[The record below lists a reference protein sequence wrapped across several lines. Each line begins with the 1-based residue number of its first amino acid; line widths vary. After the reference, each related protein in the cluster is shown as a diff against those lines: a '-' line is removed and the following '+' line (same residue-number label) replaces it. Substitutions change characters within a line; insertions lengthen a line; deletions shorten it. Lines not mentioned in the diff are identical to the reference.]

1 MNSKEFKKILKP
13 LIEQTVKEVLLQE
26 GVLSRVI
33 SEVVKGVQSPLIESR
48 SQLEAVERQKEADQR
63 ALLEEKKRKDIESR
77 KKIINAAGFNNVDIF
92 KGTEEI
98 IPEGNQHGAL
108 SGMHPKDAG
117 VDISAIQKLS
127 SGKWRALAGDK

>member
-1 MNSKEFKKILKP
+1 MNSREFKKILKP

-26 GVLSRVI
+26 GVLSTVI
-33 SEVVKGVQSPLIESR
+33 SEVVKGVQPTLVESR
-48 SQLEAVERQKEADQR
+48 AQNEAIERQKAAEQR
-63 ALLEEKKRKDIESR
+63 MMLEEKKRKDIENR

-127 SGKWRALAGDK
+127 NGKWRALAGEK